1 MLRLE
6 NIIKNYKVADTEV
19 QALKGISLAFRKNE
33 FVSILGPSG
42 CGKTTML
49 NIIGGLDK
57 YTSGDLFI
65 NGISTKDFKDRD
77 WDVYRNHRI
86 GFIFQ
91 SYNLIPHQT
100 ILGNVELA
108 LTIAGLTK
116 EERIARAKKA
126 IDRVG
131 LEGQYNKRP
140 NQLSG
145 GQCQRVAIAR
155 ALVNEPEILLADEPT
170 GALDTQTSIQI
181 MDLIKEISQEKLVIM
196 VTHNPDL
203 AKQYS
208 TRIVRLLDGQLI
220 SDSDPYAMEEEQ
232 KEVTIETEEETVNAP
247 KKEKA
252 KMSFWT
258 AFKLSLRN
266 LFTKK
271 ARTAL
276 ICVAGSIGI
285 IGVSSVLAVS
295 SGVTGYITSMQ
306 DDMLS
311 GNPVLIAE
319 STYDLSAM
327 MSGMSMNQKV
337 EILDVK
343 DGYVNVNSMIQRLIS
358 QGEAASKMQ
367 IKNDISQDYI
377 DYVLSLDKKYAA
389 AISLN
394 YGIDVTNNIYTS
406 FKVNNKDTSSKSL
419 SLSAIRSTY
428 TSVLSETEYGE
439 YASYVTG
446 LTNVFQ
452 QAPANK
458 EYILSQYDILYGDD
472 LALEANEVMI
482 VIDSHDRLTDL
493 LLAQLGYYTQEEFI
507 NTCYRYGQQE
517 DYNESIDKNRFSYE
531 ELIGKKFYYYP
542 NNSVYESSKMPM
554 SPFKYHADMSELNS
568 NEGEELV
575 VKAILKPKEGISYGC
590 MTSGFFYTQAFTQKF
605 ISDGLSSEIVKY
617 LNEHEEESFSSMIY
631 KDPTSGMSIPMGIT
645 YTYTYQAPD
654 GSIHDATGFVGDTN
668 AMMDL
673 IGGMMP
679 GMGIQSA
686 YTLSLRALGG
696 KDIANSI
703 SIYPVNFELK
713 DGVTS
718 YLDKWNSD
726 EDITFTKLDGTVK
739 TIRRVDRDNVTY
751 SDNIAVV
758 IDMINS
764 LINLVTTALISFTA
778 LSLVVSCF
786 MIAIITYVSV
796 VERVKE
802 IGVIRSLGGR
812 KKDVTHLFNA
822 ETFIIGLISGVFGI
836 AVTYLISLILNV
848 IVNSLTGVYPIAA
861 LPIWQA
867 AVMILVSILLT
878 VVSGLIPARS
888 AAKKDPVVAL
898 RTE

>member
-232 KEVTIETEEETVNAP
+232 NEMSVEAEEEKVNAP

-311 GNPVLIAE
+311 GNPVQIAE

-419 SLSAIRSTY
+419 SLSAIRQTY

-458 EYILSQYDILYGDD
+458 EYILSQYDILYGDE

-517 DYNESIDKNRFSYE
+517 DYNASIDKNRFSYE

-542 NNSVYESSKMPM
+542 NNSVYESSNLPM
-554 SPFKYHADMSELNS
+554 SPF
-568 NEGEELV
+568 
-575 VKAILKPKEGISYGC
+575 
-590 MTSGFFYTQAFTQKF
+590 
-605 ISDGLSSEIVKY
+605 
-617 LNEHEEESFSSMIY
+617 
-631 KDPTSGMSIPMGIT
+631 
-645 YTYTYQAPD
+645 
-654 GSIHDATGFVGDTN
+654 
-668 AMMDL
+668 
-673 IGGMMP
+673 
-679 GMGIQSA
+679 
-686 YTLSLRALGG
+686 
-696 KDIANSI
+696 
-703 SIYPVNFELK
+703 
-713 DGVTS
+713 
-718 YLDKWNSD
+718 
-726 EDITFTKLDGTVK
+726 
-739 TIRRVDRDNVTY
+739 
-751 SDNIAVV
+751 
-758 IDMINS
+758 
-764 LINLVTTALISFTA
+764 
-778 LSLVVSCF
+778 
-786 MIAIITYVSV
+786 
-796 VERVKE
+796 
-802 IGVIRSLGGR
+802 
-812 KKDVTHLFNA
+812 
-822 ETFIIGLISGVFGI
+822 
-836 AVTYLISLILNV
+836 
-848 IVNSLTGVYPIAA
+848 
-861 LPIWQA
+861 
-867 AVMILVSILLT
+867 
-878 VVSGLIPARS
+878 
-888 AAKKDPVVAL
+888 
-898 RTE
+898 